1 MRVKLLIALLILAAL
16 MLAGI
21 GVLRRA
27 TGVGHLQGV

>member
-16 MLAGI
+16 MLAGL

-27 TGVGHLQGV
+27 TGIRHLQGI